1 MLNLFKII
9 NIYNK
14 KVMKKNVLN
23 EIKEMKYL
31 FGYKPGK
38 VISEQDLPEED
49 YEMEDDISIYDG
61 GAEDDISFSDDEIFE
76 EDDDDDVMFADPDV
90 MEPEVVPDTDRD
102 VEEKP
107 YNPNRRERDPGK
119 LPNYDPQP
127 QGRRNR
133 SFRDEVEYELEF
145 EDGPK
150 RRPMRRMR
158 DMDENIYEIEID
170 GDIAE
175 LFKK

>member
-1 MLNLFKII
+1 MWILFKII

-14 KVMKKNVLN
+14 KTMKKNVLN

-38 VISEQDLPEED
+38 VISEQDLPEQD
-49 YEMEDDISIYDG
+49 YEMEDDISFY
-61 GAEDDISFSDDEIFE
+61 DDEIFE
-76 EDDDDDVMFADPDV
+76 DDDVMFAEPDVAEPEVMPDTDVDPDV
-90 MEPEVVPDTDRD
+90 RPHRPRRPD
-102 VEEKP
+102 
-107 YNPNRRERDPGK
+107 RED

-133 SFRDEVEYELEF
+133 SFSDEVEYELEF

-158 DMDENIYEIEID
+158 DMDENIYEIVID

>member
-1 MLNLFKII
+1 MWILFKII

-14 KVMKKNVLN
+14 KTMKKNVLN

-38 VISEQDLPEED
+38 VISEQDLPEQD
-49 YEMEDDISIYDG
+49 YEMEDDISFY
-61 GAEDDISFSDDEIFE
+61 
-76 EDDDDDVMFADPDV
+76 DDDVMFAEPDVAEPEVMPDTDVDPDV
-90 MEPEVVPDTDRD
+90 RPHRPIRPD
-102 VEEKP
+102 
-107 YNPNRRERDPGK
+107 RED

-127 QGRRNR
+127 QGRRKP
-133 SFRDEVEYELEF
+133 SRDKVMYKLEF
-145 EDGPK
+145 DDTQE

>member
-1 MLNLFKII
+1 MR
-9 NIYNK
+9 
-14 KVMKKNVLN
+14 
-23 EIKEMKYL
+23 YL

-49 YEMEDDISIYDG
+49 YEMEDDISFY
-61 GAEDDISFSDDEIFE
+61 DDEDEDMSDILGYDDELFE
-76 EDDDDDVMFADPDV
+76 EDDDIMFAEPDVAEPEVKPDTDVDPDV
-90 MEPEVVPDTDRD
+90 RPHRPRRPSRENLPD
-102 VEEKP
+102 
-107 YNPNRRERDPGK
+107 
-119 LPNYDPQP
+119 YDPQP
-127 QGRRNR
+127 QGRRKP
-133 SFRDEVEYELEF
+133 SRDEVMYKLEF
-145 EDGPK
+145 DDTQE

>member
-1 MLNLFKII
+1 
-9 NIYNK
+9 
-14 KVMKKNVLN
+14 MKKNVLN

-49 YEMEDDISIYDG
+49 YEMEDDISFYGDDDFG
-61 GAEDDISFSDDEIFE
+61 NEDEISFSDDEIFE
-76 EDDDDDVMFADPDV
+76 EDDDDFDDIMFAEPDVAEPEVKPDTDVDPDV
-90 MEPEVVPDTDRD
+90 RPHRPRRPD
-102 VEEKP
+102 
-107 YNPNRRERDPGK
+107 RED

-127 QGRRNR
+127 QGRRR
-133 SFRDEVEYELEF
+133 PFRDEVEYELEF
-145 EDGPK
+145 DDTP
-150 RRPMRRMR
+150 RRKPMRRMR
-158 DMDENIYEIEID
+158 DMDENIYEIEMD

>member
-1 MLNLFKII
+1 
-9 NIYNK
+9 
-14 KVMKKNVLN
+14 MKKNVIN
-23 EIKEMKYL
+23 EISQMKFL

-38 VISEQDLPEED
+38 VLSEQNVPMEQD
-49 YEMEDDISIYDG
+49 YEMEDDISFY
-61 GAEDDISFSDDEIFE
+61 
-76 EDDDDDVMFADPDV
+76 DDVMFAEPDVAEPEVMPDTDVDPDV
-90 MEPEVVPDTDRD
+90 RPHRPRRPDRKD
-102 VEEKP
+102 
-107 YNPNRRERDPGK
+107 

-133 SFRDEVEYELEF
+133 SFSDEVEYELEF